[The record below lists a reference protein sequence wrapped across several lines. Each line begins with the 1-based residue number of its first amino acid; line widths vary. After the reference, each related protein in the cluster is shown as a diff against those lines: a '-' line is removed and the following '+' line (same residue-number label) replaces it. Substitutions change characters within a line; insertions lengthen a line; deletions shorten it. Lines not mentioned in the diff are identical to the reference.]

1 MNPILKAVINIIKT
15 IISKIVYNK
24 KISALEDKQQ
34 IIEEKIVDSKEK
46 AKKLKK
52 KLGTTAPPKE
62 KNAKEAADYIK
73 NFIEKK

>member
-24 KISALEDKQQ
+24 QISALEDKQQ

-46 AKKLKK
+46 AK
-52 KLGTTAPPKE
+52 
-62 KNAKEAADYIK
+62 
-73 NFIEKK
+73 